1 MIMKICDTVFIMP
14 NNAHAVLSRLV
25 MSLSHVTLCDPMDCS
40 PQAPLSMG
48 FSRQEYWSGCH
59 ALLQGIFLTQGL
71 NPNLLHWK
79 QVLDHLSCRGSPTM
93 HIFCHKSL
101 SYLLGTFLD
110 CINEHKHFKDTY
122 YIYIYIYTIKFLSRA
137 LSTLQPTKKAR
148 NVHFNWISLDWKLSV
163 FNWLLTRYAK

>member
-25 MSLSHVTLCDPMDCS
+25 VSLSHVTLCDPMDCS

-79 QVLDHLSCRGSPTM
+79 QVFDHLSCRGSPTM

-122 YIYIYIYTIKFLSRA
+122 YIYIYIYILLNSFQEPCPLCNPLRKQEMHISTESPWIENYQFL
-137 LSTLQPTKKAR
+137 T
-148 NVHFNWISLDWKLSV
+148 D
-163 FNWLLTRYAK
+163 Y